1 MCDASSKEAA
11 AVAIVCM
18 FINAFNV
25 AYVLMPEIEVQLRR
39 QSWFA
44 YVPDVH
50 DLSSLVGSQ
59 TSNYTMLG
67 LAVISII
74 FDAFIFFG
82 SMQGIPELLDS
93 GCVWHYCDLGAD
105 FVVGMASA
113 NYTRPRVIRK
123 RTEYVPSNLHVSDD
137 VSLTSRAPT
146 LANANITDN
155 DETSPGYTAADSS
168 RQVFTAANN
177 QHDRG
182 LLRKDTIYDESA
194 RPLSKTQTAEDEEKT
209 REETLVSAFLKPPTV
224 RQFLHFGYVIMRAVV
239 KELPD
244 MCLVS
249 SREAIAIVVACLFIN
264 AFNVTYVLKPEIRR
278 QLSRQAWFAYV
289 PDVHDVSKFVGADTS
304 KYIALGLAGISIIF
318 DAFILVGTVQVIP
331 ELLDSGCVWHYVDLG
346 ADFIVGLASA
356 NYTRPRIIQHKTEVI
371 QKSLHRSGCEGAT
384 PCDPTM
390 APTTAA
396 PNATDDA
403 PDDGA
408 GPRGA
413 NDTSSRRRTP
423 AAPTAQG
430 DGQGPLGNERSVHL
444 DSAMRPLQ
452 ARGTENAYQKR
463 EETTTSVLLEPP
475 TVRQFLHFSYVI
487 MRAAVK
493 FQKLGMLGSMSRMM
507 KT

>member
-25 AYVLMPEIEVQLRR
+25 AYVLMPEIEEQLRR

-59 TSNYTMLG
+59 RSNYTMLG

-82 SMQGIPELLDS
+82 SMRDIPELLDS

-113 NYTRPRVIRK
+113 NYTRPRVIR
-123 RTEYVPSNLHVSDD
+123 
-137 VSLTSRAPT
+137 
-146 LANANITDN
+146 
-155 DETSPGYTAADSS
+155 
-168 RQVFTAANN
+168 
-177 QHDRG
+177 G
-182 LLRKDTIYDESA
+182 LLRKEDTLYDESA
-194 RPLSKTQTAEDEEKT
+194 RPLSKTQTAEDEEET
-209 REETLVSAFLKPPTV
+209 REEFLVRAFLEPP
-224 RQFLHFGYVIMRAVV
+224 
-239 KELPD
+239 ELPD

-264 AFNVTYVLKPEIRR
+264 AFNVTYVLRPEIRR
-278 QLSRQAWFAYV
+278 QLSKQAWFAYV

-304 KYIALGLAGISIIF
+304 NYIVLGLAGISIIF

-356 NYTRPRIIQHKTEVI
+356 NYTRPQVIQHKTEVK
-371 QKSLHRSGCEGAT
+371 QKSLHRSGCAGAT

-413 NDTSSRRRTP
+413 NDSSSRRRTL

-452 ARGTENAYQKR
+452 ARGTENAYQTR

-507 KT
+507 KP